1 MRRDLKARAKD
12 PDDPLELVIV
22 RDMWLTGFDAPSMH
36 TMYVDKTMQGAG
48 LMQAIARV
56 NRTFRD
62 KPGGLIVD
70 YIGVF
75 SNLQKALARVLAERP

>member
-1 MRRDLKARAKD
+1 VVVTIMVVCDGPSRARVKAGGEFQPHIYSKEIRKDLKLRAKD

-48 LMQAIARV
+48 
-56 NRTFRD
+56 
-62 KPGGLIVD
+62 
-70 YIGVF
+70 
-75 SNLQKALARVLAERP
+75 